1 MHGFHI
7 GLWVEG
13 RGREV
18 SGGVNGGG
26 GVVSGGWLTPL
37 HKLKILVYTGTAPM
51 GMVFAFLLVFLTCK
65 EACQYQSCF
74 RCKSGGFP

>member
-1 MHGFHI
+1 MHGFHAF
-7 GLWVEG
+7 LWGEG

-18 SGGVNGGG
+18 SGGVNGG